1 MSERLPSLQGDD
13 DEVPHV
19 RLSFGSSAAA
29 VSRPSHC
36 NRPQCRPDGLDAGPN
51 AGDCELGAR
60 QNRVRCCGAERR
72 DDDSSRRPQ
81 RKRFADFGHDLSDS
95 QRDRETRLRPVPSAC
110 RCVVR
115 GRQRS
120 RDDWRVRLLPVPS
133 LLKVSILPTVSTIG
147 EQAFSMCPALTA
159 VTFEDEVASVVTT
172 IGEGV
177 FYKCTTIGE

>member
-1 MSERLPSLQGDD
+1 M
-13 DEVPHV
+13 

-133 LLKVSILPTVSTIG
+133 LLKVSILPMVSTIG

-159 VTFEDEVASVVTT
+159 VAFEDEVASVVTT

-177 FYKCTTIGE
+177 SYKCTTIGE